1 VNENEHQLNISSTQT
16 NFKAIHVE
24 AKTTLNK
31 QRNIRLKI
39 LLDFLD
45 LQILLQKISFATK
58 VKAVK
63 DLVK

>member
-1 VNENEHQLNISSTQT
+1 VNENEHQLNISSTQP